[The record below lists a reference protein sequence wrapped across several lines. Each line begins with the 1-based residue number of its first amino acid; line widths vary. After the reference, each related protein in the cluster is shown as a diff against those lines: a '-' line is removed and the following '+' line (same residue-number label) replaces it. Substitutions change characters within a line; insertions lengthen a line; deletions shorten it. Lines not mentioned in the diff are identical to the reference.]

1 MGFYELSN
9 GCDSCETISSVI
21 PSNVNMGVDPNS
33 ALIASMGYGSQG
45 SNVQQYNNTISS
57 SGYVQQGSNM
67 GMMGGG
73 SNGGSMGG
81 GQAQR
86 QPAQQAATMNSNQ
99 GGNMNSN
106 QAGQPKVVKQ
116 VVTTTTTTPLPP
128 VVPAHNTYPKIEGF
142 SDGSSSSMMSN
153 DKNWIVLGLVIF
165 SAMALNEC
173 CKYFLNKSLQ
183 LNDGSPMY
191 YVAYVVVAIL
201 LAMAANKYASS

>member
-21 PSNVNMGVDPNS
+21 PSNVNMGMDPNS
-33 ALIASMGYGSQG
+33 ALIASMGYGTQANS
-45 SNVQQYNNTISS
+45 VQQYNNNISS
-57 SGYVQQGSNM
+57 SGYVQQGSNF
-67 GMMGGG
+67 GVMGGG

-81 GQAQR
+81 GQR
-86 QPAQQAATMNSNQ
+86 QPAQQQ
-99 GGNMNSN
+99 GQQ
-106 QAGQPKVVKQ
+106 QASHQQQASQPKVVKQ

-128 VVPAHNTYPKIEGF
+128 VAPVANTYAKMEGF
-142 SDGSSSSMMSN
+142 TDGSGSGSNMMGMGN

-201 LAMAANKYASS
+201 LALAANKYACSA

>member
-21 PSNVNMGVDPNS
+21 PSNVNMGMDPNS
-33 ALIASMGYGSQG
+33 AMIASMGYGTQANS
-45 SNVQQYNNTISS
+45 VQQYNNSISS

-86 QPAQQAATMNSNQ
+86 QPVQQAA
-99 GGNMNSN
+99 
-106 QAGQPKVVKQ
+106 AAQPKVVKQ
-116 VVTTTTTTPLPP
+116 VVTTTTTTPVGP
-128 VVPAHNTYPKIEGF
+128 VAPVAPAHNTYPKVEGF
-142 SDGSSSSMMSN
+142 TDGSSMMGMGN

-201 LAMAANKYASS
+201 LSMAANKYASS

>member
-33 ALIASMGYGSQG
+33 ALIASMGYGTQANS
-45 SNVQQYNNTISS
+45 VQQYNNSISS

-86 QPAQQAATMNSNQ
+86 QAPQQAATMNSNQ
-99 GGNMNSN
+99 AN
-106 QAGQPKVVKQ
+106 QANQPKVVKQ
-116 VVTTTTTTPLPP
+116 VVTTTTTTPVAP
-128 VVPAHNTYPKIEGF
+128 VAPAHNTYPKVEGF
-142 SDGSSSSMMSN
+142 SDGSSMMGMGN

-191 YVAYVVVAIL
+191 YVAYAGVAIL
-201 LAMAANKYASS
+201 LSMAANKYASS

>member
-9 GCDSCETISSVI
+9 GCDSCETISSAI
-21 PSNVNMGVDPNS
+21 PSNVNMGMDPNS
-33 ALIASMGYGSQG
+33 ALIASMGYGTQANS
-45 SNVQQYNNTISS
+45 VQQYNNNISS

-67 GMMGGG
+67 GVMGGG
-73 SNGGSMGG
+73 SNGGTMGG
-81 GQAQR
+81 GQVQR
-86 QPAQQAATMNSNQ
+86 QAPQQAAQ
-99 GGNMNSN
+99 Q
-106 QAGQPKVVKQ
+106 QAAAQPKVVKQ
-116 VVTTTTTTPLPP
+116 VVTTTTTTPVPP
-128 VVPAHNTYPKIEGF
+128 QVPAHNTYPKVEGF
-142 SDGSSSSMMSN
+142 SDGSSSSMMGN

>member
-21 PSNVNMGVDPNS
+21 PNNINMGMDPNS
-33 ALIASMGYGSQG
+33 ALIANMGYGTQA
-45 SNVQQYNNTISS
+45 NTAQQYNNSISS

-81 GQAQR
+81 QANKQYNS
-86 QPAQQAATMNSNQ
+86 QPTQHGAQQVPV
-99 GGNMNSN
+99 
-106 QAGQPKVVKQ
+106 QPKVVKQ
-116 VVTTTTTTPLPP
+116 VVTTTTTTPVAP
-128 VVPAHNTYPKIEGF
+128 VVPVANTYAKMEGF
-142 SDGSSSSMMSN
+142 TDGSSSSMMSN
-153 DKNWIVLGLVIF
+153 DKKWIVLGLVIF

-191 YVAYVVVAIL
+191 YVAYAGMAIL
-201 LAMAANKYASS
+201 LTMAANKYASS